1 MNFDTI
7 KTLIVLAVVVPAAL
21 VIVWALA
28 SSSWRKS
35 GVDRPWSSLS
45 KLFHWTIAGSVM
57 VATLIM
63 YYMINLGDTTVL
75 EIRAEYSRLLKTHK
89 SVGLIVLFLVAFR
102 FAWNRWRARPP
113 VADSLTKLQ
122 RRVSAT
128 MHRVLYGFMLV
139 VPLLGWTASM
149 TYGGKTSFFG
159 LFELPVWLPKN
170 IEWANVLQPAHVWL
184 AWGMVVFVGV
194 HFAAALWHHLVRR
207 DATLERMLPRWRGS
221 NDT

>member
-28 SSSWRKS
+28 SWSWRKS

-45 KLFHWTIAGSVM
+45 KLFHWAIAGSV
-57 VATLIM
+57 VLATVIM
-63 YYMINLGDTTVL
+63 YYMINLGDTTVP

-113 VADSLTKLQ
+113 VADSLTPLQ
-122 RRVSAT
+122 RRASAS
-128 MHRVLYGFMLV
+128 MHGLLYGFMLV
-139 VPLLGWTASM
+139 VPLLGWMASM

-207 DATLERMLPRWRGS
+207 DATLERMLPRRRGS
-221 NDT
+221 DAA